1 MIGVRLFLGEEN
13 ITISNFS
20 MIYAAQFHDN
30 DVDGPNSPDIPSVN
44 LGGADGQNDG
54 VWCQSALNQTMIG
67 SWYLPNGSPVP
78 TAVNATPVQSYNV
91 DITGQV
97 GLLRDG
103 GINQVG
109 YEGLYTC
116 IIPNENGINQ
126 TLYVAAYGNGEYQQT
141 G

>member
-1 MIGVRLFLGEEN
+1 
-13 ITISNFS
+13 
-20 MIYAAQFHDN
+20 MIYAAQFHDS
-30 DVDGPNSPDIPSVN
+30 DIDSPNTPDILSVN
-44 LGGADGQNDG
+44 ESADGADGQNDG
-54 VWCQSALNQTMIG
+54 VWCQSTLNQTMIG

-78 TAVNATPVQSYNV
+78 TAVNATPVRSYNV
-91 DITGQV
+91 NITGQV
-97 GLLRDG
+97 GLLRNG

-126 TLYVAAYGNGEYQQT
+126 TLYVAAYGNSEYILT

>member
-1 MIGVRLFLGEEN
+1 MIGVRLFLREEN

-20 MIYAAQFHDN
+20 IIYAGQFHD
-30 DVDGPNSPDIPSVN
+30 DDSDRPNTPDIPSVN
-44 LGGADGQNDG
+44 ESPDGQNDG

-78 TAVNATPVQSYNV
+78 TAAHATPVQSYEN
-91 DITGQV
+91 ITGQV
-97 GLLRDG
+97 GLLRNG
-103 GINQVG
+103 GIGG
-109 YEGLYTC
+109 YQGLYTC

-126 TLYVAAYGNGEYQQT
+126 TLYAAAYEYILT

>member
-20 MIYAAQFHDN
+20 MIYAGQFHDN
-30 DVDGPNSPDIPSVN
+30 DVDSPNTPDIPSN
-44 LGGADGQNDG
+44 NQSPDGQNDG

-78 TAVNATPVQSYNV
+78 TAVNATPVRSYNV
-91 DITGQV
+91 NITGQV
-97 GLLRDG
+97 GLLRNG
-103 GINQVG
+103 GIGG
-109 YEGLYTC
+109 YQGLYTC
-116 IIPNENGINQ
+116 IIPNEKGINQ
-126 TLYVAAYGNGEYQQT
+126 TLYVAAYGNSEYILT